1 MSNQQTA
8 LVGIDPQTRKVIIV
22 GINDAGTVEDIV
34 KYGLIMVP
42 TTLEKARVAFGEV
55 VEDVFARFC
64 EPAQEVTP

>member
-1 MSNQQTA
+1 MSDKNSA

-34 KYGLIMVP
+34 KDGLIMVP

-55 VEDVFARFC
+55 VDDIYGRFC
-64 EPAQEVTP
+64 APAQGVTP